1 MALME
6 FSYGQ
11 TLVSRLL
18 LTGKLYCRCTTTEYS
33 KIISSLIFGYFL
45 FNEMPNSIAL
55 VGVVLVI
62 LSAFLP

>member
-1 MALME
+1 MGGSSSLAQRIGV
-6 FSYGQ
+6 SAYKYGEAN
-11 TLVSRLL
+11 VIANV
-18 LTGKLYCRCTTTEYS
+18 EYS

>member
-1 MALME
+1 MDWGE
-6 FSYGQ
+6 PYKYGEAN
-11 TLVSRLL
+11 VIANV
-18 LTGKLYCRCTTTEYS
+18 EYS

>member
-1 MALME
+1 MSAYK
-6 FSYGQ
+6 YGEAN
-11 TLVSRLL
+11 VIANV
-18 LTGKLYCRCTTTEYS
+18 EYS

-62 LSAFLP
+62 LSAFLPQLTKWH